1 MKKTLIALALIASAS
16 AAQAYECQGN
26 YNNIQR
32 HGQDVSGFE
41 IEVSRGGAVLI
52 AAEGRVIQ
60 TEATHVGYAGNAML
74 FRAWSQQF
82 IAICTPRGII
92 LQDEFG
98 PRQLLRKGSWV
109 MKNGVVPQFT
119 D

>member
-1 MKKTLIALALIASAS
+1 MKKTLIALALVASVG

-41 IEVSRGGAVLI
+41 IEVFRGGAVLI

-60 TEATHVGYAGNAML
+60 TEATNVGYVGNAMV

-82 IAICTPRGII
+82 VATCTPRGII

-109 MKNGVVPQFT
+109 MKNGVVPRFT